1 MEEILNIYFQIDGKL
16 NYNIYIIYW
25 CKLFSLRRIDTYLID
40 DDWIKEKN
48 IDMDIVLP
56 YKNIESLEEENLKD
70 DNGLIGPDNKKL
82 KWNDPGL
89 LDLLKKNLNKEDFS
103 NK

>member
-1 MEEILNIYFQIDGKL
+1 MEGILNIHLQQDGKL
-16 NYNIYIIYW
+16 NKSNLTI
-25 CKLFSLRRIDTYLID
+25 SNRRIDTYLID

-48 IDMDIVLP
+48 IEMDIVLP
-56 YKNIESLEEENLKD
+56 YKNIENIEEENLKD

-89 LDLLKKNLNKEDFS
+89 LDLLKQNLDKGDFS

>member
-1 MEEILNIYFQIDGKL
+1 MVRSDAFILCLY
-16 NYNIYIIYW
+16 
-25 CKLFSLRRIDTYLID
+25 SLRRIDTYLID

-89 LDLLKKNLNKEDFS
+89 LDLLKRNLDKGDFS
-103 NK
+103 DK

>member
-1 MEEILNIYFQIDGKL
+1 
-16 NYNIYIIYW
+16 
-25 CKLFSLRRIDTYLID
+25 
-40 DDWIKEKN
+40 
-48 IDMDIVLP
+48 MDIVLP

-89 LDLLKKNLNKEDFS
+89 LDLLKRNLDKGDFANK
-103 NK
+103 

>member
-1 MEEILNIYFQIDGKL
+1 MNS
-16 NYNIYIIYW
+16 N
-25 CKLFSLRRIDTYLID
+25 RRIDTYLID

-48 IDMDIVLP
+48 IE
-56 YKNIESLEEENLKD
+56 NIEEENLKD

-89 LDLLKKNLNKEDFS
+89 LDLLKQNLDKGDFS

>member
-1 MEEILNIYFQIDGKL
+1 MEEILNIFLQLDGK
-16 NYNIYIIYW
+16 YIEI
-25 CKLFSLRRIDTYLID
+25 KLLYFLLISNRRIDTYLID

-56 YKNIESLEEENLKD
+56 YKNIENFDEENIKD
-70 DNGLIGPDNKKL
+70 DNGLIGPDNKKI

-89 LDLLKKNLNKEDFS
+89 LDLLKQSLDKGDFS

>member
-1 MEEILNIYFQIDGKL
+1 MEEILNIHLQQDGKL
-16 NYNIYIIYW
+16 NKSNLTI
-25 CKLFSLRRIDTYLID
+25 SNRRIDTYLID

-48 IDMDIVLP
+48 IEMDIVLP
-56 YKNIESLEEENLKD
+56 YKNIENIEEENLKD

-89 LDLLKKNLNKEDFS
+89 LDLLKQNLDKGDFS

>member
-1 MEEILNIYFQIDGKL
+1 MEEISNIYFQIDGKSTF
-16 NYNIYIIYW
+16 IYFLSII
-25 CKLFSLRRIDTYLID
+25 SLRRIDTYLID

-89 LDLLKKNLNKEDFS
+89 LDLLKKNLDKGDFS

>member
-1 MEEILNIYFQIDGKL
+1 MEEILNIFLQLDGK
-16 NYNIYIIYW
+16 YIEI
-25 CKLFSLRRIDTYLID
+25 KLLYFLLISNRRIDTYLID

-56 YKNIESLEEENLKD
+56 YKNIENFDEENIKD

-89 LDLLKKNLNKEDFS
+89 LDLLKQSLYKGDFS

>member
-1 MEEILNIYFQIDGKL
+1 M
-16 NYNIYIIYW
+16 NYNTDIKYTFLNRCTKPIN
-25 CKLFSLRRIDTYLID
+25 TYLID

-48 IDMDIVLP
+48 IEMDIVLP
-56 YKNIESLEEENLKD
+56 YKNIENLEEENLKD
-70 DNGLIGPDNKKL
+70 DGLIGPDNKKL

-89 LDLLKKNLNKEDFS
+89 LDLLKQNLDKGDFS

>member
-1 MEEILNIYFQIDGKL
+1 MEEISNIYFQIDGKSIF
-16 NYNIYIIYW
+16 IYFHSII
-25 CKLFSLRRIDTYLID
+25 SLRRIDTYLID

-89 LDLLKKNLNKEDFS
+89 LDLLKKNLDKGDFS

>member
-1 MEEILNIYFQIDGKL
+1 MEETLNICLQQDGKL
-16 NYNIYIIYW
+16 KSIYSYNFI
-25 CKLFSLRRIDTYLID
+25 LNSNRRIDTYLID

-48 IDMDIVLP
+48 IEMDIVLP
-56 YKNIESLEEENLKD
+56 YKNIENIEEENLKD

-89 LDLLKKNLNKEDFS
+89 LDLLKQNLDKGDFS

>member
-1 MEEILNIYFQIDGKL
+1 MEETLNICLQQDGKL
-16 NYNIYIIYW
+16 KSIYSYNFI
-25 CKLFSLRRIDTYLID
+25 LNSNRRIDTYLID

-48 IDMDIVLP
+48 IEMDIVLP
-56 YKNIESLEEENLKD
+56 YKNIENLEEENLKD
-70 DNGLIGPDNKKL
+70 DGLIGPDNKKL

-89 LDLLKKNLNKEDFS
+89 LDLLKQNLDKGDFS

>member
-1 MEEILNIYFQIDGKL
+1 MEETLNIYFQIDGKW
-16 NYNIYIIYW
+16 NCNIYRKYIY
-25 CKLFSLRRIDTYLID
+25 LFFSLRRIDTYLIEE
-40 DDWIKEKN
+40 DWIKEKN

-89 LDLLKKNLNKEDFS
+89 LDLLKKNLDKGDFANK
-103 NK
+103 

>member
-1 MEEILNIYFQIDGKL
+1 MVRYNVFIVWLN
-16 NYNIYIIYW
+16 
-25 CKLFSLRRIDTYLID
+25 SLRRIDTYLID

-89 LDLLKKNLNKEDFS
+89 LDLLKRNLDKGDFANK
-103 NK
+103 

>member
-1 MEEILNIYFQIDGKL
+1 MEETLNICLQRDGKWYK
-16 NYNIYIIYW
+16 YNCYKYVMT
-25 CKLFSLRRIDTYLID
+25 SNRRIDTYLID

-48 IDMDIVLP
+48 IEMDIVWP
-56 YKNIESLEEENLKD
+56 YKNIENLEEENLKD
-70 DNGLIGPDNKKL
+70 DNGLIGPDNKKI

-89 LDLLKKNLNKEDFS
+89 LDLLKQNLDKGDFS

>member
-1 MEEILNIYFQIDGKL
+1 MEEILNIHLQQDGKL
-16 NYNIYIIYW
+16 KKFKFTISN
-25 CKLFSLRRIDTYLID
+25 RRIDTYLID

-48 IDMDIVLP
+48 IEMDIVLP
-56 YKNIESLEEENLKD
+56 YKNIENIEEENLKD

-89 LDLLKKNLNKEDFS
+89 LDLLKQNLDKGDFS

>member
-1 MEEILNIYFQIDGKL
+1 MVRYNVFIVWLN
-16 NYNIYIIYW
+16 
-25 CKLFSLRRIDTYLID
+25 SLRRIDTYLID

-89 LDLLKKNLNKEDFS
+89 IDLLKKNLDKGDFLNK
-103 NK
+103 

>member
-1 MEEILNIYFQIDGKL
+1 MEETLNICLQQDGKL
-16 NYNIYIIYW
+16 KSIYSYNFI
-25 CKLFSLRRIDTYLID
+25 LNSNRRIDTYLID

-56 YKNIESLEEENLKD
+56 YKNIENIDEENIKD

-89 LDLLKKNLNKEDFS
+89 LDLLKQSLDKGDFS

>member
-1 MEEILNIYFQIDGKL
+1 MEEISNIYFQIDGKSIF
-16 NYNIYIIYW
+16 IYFDSII
-25 CKLFSLRRIDTYLID
+25 SLRRIDTYLID

-89 LDLLKKNLNKEDFS
+89 LDLLKKNLDKGDFS

>member
-1 MEEILNIYFQIDGKL
+1 MEETLNICLQQGGNLKLLYSYNFILNS
-16 NYNIYIIYW
+16 N
-25 CKLFSLRRIDTYLID
+25 RRIDTYLID

-48 IDMDIVLP
+48 IEMDIVLP
-56 YKNIESLEEENLKD
+56 YKNIENLEEENLKD
-70 DNGLIGPDNKKL
+70 DGLIGPDNKKL

-89 LDLLKKNLNKEDFS
+89 LDLLKQNLDKGDFS

>member
-1 MEEILNIYFQIDGKL
+1 MEEILNILLQQDGKL
-16 NYNIYIIYW
+16 NKS
-25 CKLFSLRRIDTYLID
+25 KLTISNRRIDTYLID

-48 IDMDIVLP
+48 IEMDIVLP
-56 YKNIESLEEENLKD
+56 YKNIENIEEENLKD

-89 LDLLKKNLNKEDFS
+89 LDLLKQNLDKGDFS